1 MARMVMIS
9 PRLVFM
15 DEPFN
20 GVDIVGVKFMRE
32 FIASIN
38 KEMGTTFVISSHNLH
53 ELKVMCSRYIL
64 IKSGKI
70 VNDIKHEE
78 GLDLERVYLESM
90 GRRSN
95 VQIGVCK

>member
-38 KEMGTTFVISSHNLH
+38 KEIGTTFVISSHNLH

-64 IKSGKI
+64 IKSGKF
-70 VNDIKHEE
+70 NDVAH
-78 GLDLERVYLESM
+78 DDAMDLESM
-90 GRRSN
+90 G
-95 VQIGVCK
+95 QA